1 MKKHLLA
8 LSAAAV
14 LLAPQTVGAEGFSI
28 NEWSA
33 EGFAMGGARMFAEN
47 DAANMAYNPASMTKV
62 EGQKAKVSVAYIAP
76 HGKWKADTV
85 ENPDGTGDGVWD
97 HSGRNRVNPAF
108 APGLYYVKQL
118 NDTEWLGLATYARFG
133 NMCQFE
139 RNSLVGTNAFS
150 SRLNGV
156 SVGVN
161 YAKKLNKKLSASVG
175 AEVNYVGLTLDKNLS
190 VAAGGVRNPNASME
204 NIQNLIASGNQN
216 LVPEYINQGT
226 QAQGNLAQGK
236 GDTPLHI
243 KGESYALG
251 WNAALNYEFDDKN
264 EFGVVYR
271 SKVKHS
277 MEADYDMHG
286 FGAFAAGGHQY
297 GTAYGSVTLPES
309 WSLGYGHKFNDKTRM
324 ELNATWTRWSRFDAF
339 WMNVNPG
346 ILGETTLGG
355 VKNWKDGW
363 RYAIGIEHK
372 LSDKYSLLA
381 GIAHDE
387 RGIPDETGDFM
398 VPTGERDTY
407 SLGVQYHDKKQT
419 IAFSMGYMDVG
430 DMNMSGKDTDGYAK
444 AKMHDS
450 YTKIFVLS
458 YQYNF

>member
-47 DAANMAYNPASMTKV
+47 DAANMAYNPASLTKIQG
-62 EGQKAKVSVAYIAP
+62 EKAKISVAYIAP
-76 HGKWKADTV
+76 HGKWKAT
-85 ENPDGTGDGVWD
+85 PADGFEDVPNT
-97 HSGRNRVNPAF
+97 GRNRVNPAY
-108 APGLYYVKQL
+108 APGLYYVKQI
-118 NDTEWLGLATYARFG
+118 NDKEWLGMGTYARFG

-139 RNSLVGTNAFS
+139 RNSMVGSNAFS

-156 SVGVN
+156 SLGLN
-161 YAKKLNKKLSASVG
+161 YARKHDNKWSTSVG
-175 AEVNYVGLTLDKNLS
+175 AEINYIGLVLDKNLAMS
-190 VAAGGVRNPNASME
+190 S
-204 NIQNLIASGNQN
+204 
-216 LVPEYINQGT
+216 
-226 QAQGNLAQGK
+226 
-236 GDTPLHI
+236 PLHLE
-243 KGESYALG
+243 GTSWALG
-251 WNAALNYEFDDKN
+251 WNAAANYAFDDKN

-277 MEADYDMHG
+277 MEAEYDIHG
-286 FGAFAAGGHQY
+286 ALGVASAFPGAGASNVGD
-297 GTAYGSVTLPES
+297 AYGCVTLPES
-309 WSLGYGHKFNDKTRM
+309 WSLGYGHKFDDKTRM
-324 ELNATWTRWSRFDAF
+324 EFNATWTRWSRFDAL
-339 WMNVNPG
+339 NIALTPG
-346 ILGETTLGG
+346 FGVPTDLQPPDPPVVANRHLGT
-355 VKNWKDGW
+355 KNNWKDGW

-372 LSDKYSLLA
+372 LSDKYSIMA

-387 RGIPDETGDFM
+387 RGIPDEGADFM

-419 IAFSMGYMDVG
+419 IALALGYMDVG
-430 DMNMSGKDTDGYAK
+430 DMNMTDGHTDDYSK
-444 AKMHDS
+444 AKMYDS
-450 YTKIFVLS
+450 YTKIVVLS